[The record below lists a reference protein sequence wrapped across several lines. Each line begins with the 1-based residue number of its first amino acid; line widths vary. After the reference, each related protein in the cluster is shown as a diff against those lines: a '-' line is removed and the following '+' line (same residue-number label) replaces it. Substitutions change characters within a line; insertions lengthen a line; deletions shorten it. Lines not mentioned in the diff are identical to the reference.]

1 LVTVGER
8 KKKELSL
15 RKAAFAQDYYK
26 HSPWFVSRP
35 LSRVPFRWLWPIF
48 PYLCALRCAMGTLVD
63 NGGCYFNGRSSCRR
77 LVMMV
82 MKDELAE
89 LRTFKATTTPAA
101 TTGAAHPG
109 KRARVQQDRLPEIA
123 RFRGA
128 AHCFCYFQVRGEGET
143 VRELPVSNRAG
154 QEIFINTMS
163 VARSRAS
170 AKQEPSK
177 SKCKSNEPS
186 RVTSQAHQQVSARM
200 HRAKVA
206 QSCAAQKGA
215 NPPKRKVSEQ
225 SKDAACE
232 QQNAPRKCSNED
244 VATKKQVRSRYA
256 REDPFL
262 SPQTHVAR
270 QASAC

>member
-1 LVTVGER
+1 M
-8 KKKELSL
+8 
-15 RKAAFAQDYYK
+15 
-26 HSPWFVSRP
+26 SPT
-35 LSRVPFRWLWPIF
+35 F

-63 NGGCYFNGRSSCRR
+63 NGGCYFNGEII
-77 LVMMV
+77 LPAPEVMV

-89 LRTFKATTTPAA
+89 LRAFKATTTPAA
-101 TTGAAHPG
+101 TTGAAHLG

-128 AHCFCYFQVRGEGET
+128 ARCFYYFQFRGEGAT
-143 VRELPVSNRAG
+143 VRELPVSNRGG

-177 SKCKSNEPS
+177 SKSKSNEPS

-206 QSCAAQKGA
+206 QSCAAPKGA

-225 SKDAACE
+225 SKDASCE
-232 QQNAPRKCSNED
+232 QQNAPRKCSNDD

-256 REDPFL
+256 RRIPPK

-270 QASAC
+270 QVSACWVSHFGTCYKSATRRDMSVQQHSVRACNRRATSV